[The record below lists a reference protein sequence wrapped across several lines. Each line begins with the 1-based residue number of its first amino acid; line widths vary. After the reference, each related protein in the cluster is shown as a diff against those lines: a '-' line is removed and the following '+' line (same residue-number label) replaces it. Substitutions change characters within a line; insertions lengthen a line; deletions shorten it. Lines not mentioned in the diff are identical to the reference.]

1 MLLSGLLCNVL
12 RQTGKLPASGQLS
25 QPVRLRGP
33 GRGLRRRGHRL
44 FAAGRRRTHG
54 SGNHGEHGAG
64 GASREVLHIGRVAQP
79 VFTVVTPD
87 DLSPNYISRF
97 YLVGLIQALYV
108 AHGLNDK
115 RNCFRAPYK
124 QVWIKKGFFASCRL
138 FWRFKIRRS
147 STAVRGVQHS
157 IEFRSAALV
166 KSHIRS
172 RFALSHACDTSGST
186 LYLPVGFRRVG
197 MIDRRAAHSAAPRG
211 RARRSGEPDTR
222 CGLPR
227 SARSSAKHVSNSNQ
241 RAMRMAAHRGAPQ
254 QKTRRDKDLNL
265 PGISV
270 AISYSQRM
278 RRRPAHARGSQIREG
293 WRQLSDCVG
302 AAGKTNASYEGTAG
316 PTKETAFIK
325 KPGERPVR
333 CTDHPRTDDVE
344 RRPRKKQQIAP
355 S

>member
-64 GASREVLHIGRVAQP
+64 GASREVLHIGRVAQT

-124 QVWIKKGFFASCRL
+124 QVWIKKGFLHHVVCSGG
-138 FWRFKIRRS
+138 S
-147 STAVRGVQHS
+147 
-157 IEFRSAALV
+157 
-166 KSHIRS
+166 KSDGQVPLC
-172 RFALSHACDTSGST
+172 A
-186 LYLPVGFRRVG
+186 
-197 MIDRRAAHSAAPRG
+197 
-211 RARRSGEPDTR
+211 
-222 CGLPR
+222 
-227 SARSSAKHVSNSNQ
+227 VSNTVLNSV
-241 RAMRMAAHRGAPQ
+241 P
-254 QKTRRDKDLNL
+254 RR
-265 PGISV
+265 
-270 AISYSQRM
+270 
-278 RRRPAHARGSQIREG
+278 
-293 WRQLSDCVG
+293 W
-302 AAGKTNASYEGTAG
+302 
-316 PTKETAFIK
+316 
-325 KPGERPVR
+325 
-333 CTDHPRTDDVE
+333 
-344 RRPRKKQQIAP
+344 
-355 S
+355 